1 MPRQPVQQR
10 QAEGLDGHGGLG
22 SPGSHSTAAEERRK
36 AIEMGIQT
44 GTEGVAEP
52 ARGQGD
58 AICKRFLDHL
68 APGKT
73 RTGVYRSREFAFL
86 TGSLMGNAG

>member
-1 MPRQPVQQR
+1 MCRYFH
-10 QAEGLDGHGGLG
+10 GLDGRGGLG
-22 SPGSHSTAAEERRK
+22 SLGNHSTAAEERRK
-36 AIEMGIQT
+36 AIKMGVQT
-44 GTEGVAEP
+44 DTEGVAES